1 MSSSYG
7 DTAYDASQ
15 EQCARCGWT
24 KANHYW
30 REIDY
35 GHDDID
41 RFILCHVPEVA
52 NDLTLDTSEENTFQ
66 AYDRSL
72 AR

>member
-15 EQCARCGWT
+15 EQCARCQE
-24 KANHYW
+24 KRQDHYAIAV
-30 REIDY
+30 ED
-35 GHDDID
+35 
-41 RFILCHVPEVA
+41 EV
-52 NDLTLDTSEENTFQ
+52 LTLCNIDKFDAAIAEDNQFQ